1 MKPAFPF
8 LLCCACCP
16 LHAAVVFN
24 QNFESFTAGTNLP
37 SGNPLSG
44 NNNAGSQILDDTTAT
59 PFGIGNKFLA
69 INGNLA
75 AGTVN
80 ASGLSA
86 TTISTHHFDLYEPTG
101 ATATLTFGLGASD
114 LNNNTTTGAF
124 TAWSINNGSIT
135 AASNTA
141 LASGSLP
148 VLTLDR
154 HYKAFV
160 LYNGSGE
167 TEVVSIPTG
176 GTASLTSKQSALFF
190 LDMTTGAY
198 VDGGRYS
205 HTQSVTLNSF
215 KFRAFSNS
223 KNEIY
228 IDNFTRDNTLT
239 LIPEPSLTV
248 LLAGAGSVIARRRR
262 RMPLD

>member
-1 MKPAFPF
+1 MIKPIIPF
-8 LLCCACCP
+8 LLWAACCP
-16 LHAAVVFN
+16 LNAAVVFA
-24 QNFESFTAGTNLP
+24 QTFESFSAGTNLP
-37 SGNPLSG
+37 AGNPLSG
-44 NNNAGSQILDDTTAT
+44 SNNVGARILDDTTAT
-59 PFGIGNKFLA
+59 PFGTGNKFLA

-75 AGTVN
+75 GGTVN

-86 TTISTHHFDLYEPTG
+86 TTVSTHHFDLYEPTG
-101 ATATLTFGLGASD
+101 ATTTLTFGLGASD
-114 LNNNTTTGAF
+114 LNNNTSTGAF

-148 VLTLDR
+148 MLTLDR

-160 LYNGSGE
+160 LHNGTGAAE
-167 TEVVSIPTG
+167 TVAIPTG
-176 GTASLTSKQSALFF
+176 GTASLASKESALFF
-190 LDMTTGAY
+190 LDMTTGTY
-198 VDGGRYS
+198 IDGGRYS

-228 IDNFTRDNTLT
+228 IDNFTRDDTLT
-239 LIPEPSLTV
+239 LIPEPSLGL
-248 LLAGAGSVIARRRR
+248 LLAGAGSLACRRRSR
-262 RMPLD
+262 